1 MKFNKSHRKDPT
13 EPQLAAMI
21 DVFSILI
28 IFLIAGTAMD
38 SSVMNIPIDLG
49 LAETS
54 SKSTTLN
61 APQVTLL
68 KSEININFIDSK
80 LTIKDIENAST
91 DSPKIVDIQNKL
103 KSYLANIKEKNQK
116 SGSEMQL
123 LESVNLLADKNTPYK
138 EVFAVVKFFRANG
151 FQNTILIGVEQSGNR
166 K

>member
-1 MKFNKSHRKDPT
+1 MKFNKSHRKDPI

-38 SSVMNIPIDLG
+38 SSVLNIPIELG
-49 LAETS
+49 LAKTT
-54 SKSTTLN
+54 SKSTTSN

-68 KSEININFIDSK
+68 NGKLNINFIDSELK
-80 LTIKDIENAST
+80 IKDIEN
-91 DSPKIVDIQNKL
+91 SPNSPNILKIQNKL
-103 KSYLANIKEKNQK
+103 KNYLAQIKEKNKK

-138 EVFAVVKFFRANG
+138 EVFTVVKFFRANG
-151 FQNTILIGVEQSGNR
+151 FQNTILIGVEHTGIR

>member
-1 MKFNKSHRKDPT
+1 MKFNKSHRKDPI

-38 SSVMNIPIDLG
+38 SSVLNIPINLG
-49 LAETS
+49 IAQTT
-54 SKSTTLN
+54 SKSTTSN

-68 KSEININFIDSK
+68 NGELDINFIDSK
-80 LTIKDIENAST
+80 LKIKDIEKFPNS
-91 DSPKIVDIQNKL
+91 SKIADVQNKL
-103 KSYLANIKEKNQK
+103 KEYLANIKEKNKK

-123 LESVNLLADKNTPYK
+123 LESVNLLADKNTPYR
-138 EVFAVVKFFRANG
+138 EVFSVVKFFRTNG
-151 FQNTILIGVEQSGNR
+151 FQNTILIGVEHSGIS

>member
-1 MKFNKSHRKDPT
+1 MKFNKNHRKDPI

-38 SSVMNIPIDLG
+38 SSVLNIPIDLG

-61 APQVTLL
+61 SPQVTLL
-68 KSEININFIDSK
+68 KGEVNINFIDSK
-80 LTIKDIENAST
+80 LTINEIENESSNST
-91 DSPKIVDIQNKL
+91 KMLDIQNKL
-103 KSYLANIKEKNQK
+103 KEYLANIKENNKK
-116 SGSEMQL
+116 SGTEMQL

-151 FQNTILIGVEQSGNR
+151 FQNTILIGVEKSGIT

>member
-1 MKFNKSHRKDPT
+1 MKFNKSHRKDRI

-38 SSVMNIPIDLG
+38 SSVLNIPIELG
-49 LAETS
+49 LAKTT
-54 SKSTTLN
+54 SKSTTSN

-68 KSEININFIDSK
+68 NGKLNINFIDSELK
-80 LTIKDIENAST
+80 IKDIEN
-91 DSPKIVDIQNKL
+91 SPNSPNILKIQNKL
-103 KSYLANIKEKNQK
+103 KNYLAQIKEKNKK

-138 EVFAVVKFFRANG
+138 EVFTVVKFFRANG
-151 FQNTILIGVEQSGNR
+151 FQNTILIGVEHTGIR

>member
-1 MKFNKSHRKDPT
+1 MKFNKSHRKDPI

-38 SSVMNIPIDLG
+38 SSVLNIPINLG

-61 APQVTLL
+61 APQVTLH
-68 KSEININFIDSK
+68 KGEVNINFIDSK
-80 LTIKDIENAST
+80 ITINDIENAAPT
-91 DSPKIVDIQNKL
+91 SPKILEIQTKL
-103 KSYLANIKEKNQK
+103 KSYLANIKENNKK

-151 FQNTILIGVEQSGNR
+151 FQNTILIGVEHSGIR